1 MHPGQAARSGN
12 VMGVDEGQL
21 ASEVARK
28 LSVSGGARELS
39 LKGVG
44 LREVPPDVWDA
55 AHAISVLDLS
65 NNPVSTSVRVG
76 QQCQGSVAQGCG
88 AAEGAS

>member
-1 MHPGQAARSGN
+1 MHAGQAARSGN

-44 LREVPPDVWDA
+44 LREVPLDVWDA
-55 AHAISVLDLS
+55 AHAISKLDLS
-65 NNPVSTSVRVG
+65 NNPVRNY
-76 QQCQGSVAQGCG
+76 
-88 AAEGAS
+88 